1 MTRFAWSEH
10 DELDRCAEIHPTERD
25 YALHLHAPTWGKHLR
40 PEWDPIEQ
48 PARHFKRVFQVHGD
62 EPEADRRIEERIVPF
77 PSAPIYGINRQRDYG
92 FTLER
97 PNLHTVRVIRRAD
110 DGPITRL
117 FILHNGLNEASNL
130 RLYYRLADWIFSEHA
145 APDSEGT
152 PACVVVPFAGHLMH
166 APFHGPFSQTPLSR
180 YLGDSGELFRQ
191 FLRYM
196 VQMRWLLSAI
206 TRLDD
211 PWRVGWDILRGSRSK
226 SLSAKLAADWTALA
240 DASETLLRRLTDEE
254 PDGNVEPTDE
264 PDADDEPEQADDRET
279 RDASD
284 DANGEQKPSSRADLV
299 GPEVDEATV
308 GSTIAVL
315 RTALGIPADADAT
328 PLDIHVV
335 GYSLGG
341 FLAQSVFFAWPQL
354 VSSCTTICS
363 GGAIRAISPT
373 AFAHAEEWQA
383 VLHSLRAELED
394 AMLGG
399 RLTRDRK
406 TKTVAGMPAP
416 RFGYFKRVFD
426 QVFLQEDQG
435 SYRQRLS
442 EYSARMLFMSG
453 GEDPIVKPQ
462 EVLDASPR
470 EGITM
475 LSIANLTH
483 FLGVAPRK
491 DRHQE
496 RSQREFWLPEVGRLI
511 ARAAMRAEELAD
523 DELRTAIEARKARPP
538 RSTRT
543 KAEKRR
549 PRASD
554 LSSTEFDEALD
565 WVLDA
570 VTEDEG
576 WLIVVRNTL
585 PAALLAPRRFADWGS
600 ALHHHDAQVQ
610 VHAKALRIRAAAL
623 RKRRER
629 VTLLVPDKLMQW
641 FVNGS
646 ALFDPQSDTP
656 HGRFMERAD
665 RQRLWTDFEC
675 RWRECMRELHP
686 ERIDHPLPERL
697 DKEDELV
704 DALTAWQD
712 VEREHLKITHLP
724 NVWISLDSSM
734 PPAGVR
740 RRRQFEDRFVTWVA
754 QLVSE
759 LQPGRTDPRE
769 DVGKNS
775 AVRRLGTQLRDGSVR
790 IVQVSDAEL
799 DPRYR
804 GRIESSPGAAIRVL
818 AQCAAGMLR
827 STPRSDPS
835 AVQAAAD

>member
-10 DELDRCAEIHPTERD
+10 DELERCAEIHPTERD
-25 YALHLHAPTWGKHLR
+25 HALDLHTPDWGRNLR
-40 PEWDPIEQ
+40 PEWDPIDQ
-48 PARHFKRVFQVHGD
+48 PARHFRRVFQVHGD
-62 EPEADRRIEERIVPF
+62 EQEAERRIEERIVPF

-110 DGPITRL
+110 DAPVTRL
-117 FILHNGLNEASNL
+117 FVLHNGLNEASNL

-152 PACVVVPFAGHLMH
+152 PACMVVPLAGHLMH

-196 VQMRWLLSAI
+196 VQMRWLLSSI

-226 SLSAKLAADWTALA
+226 RLGAQLAADWTALA
-240 DASETLLRRLTDEE
+240 DASETLLRNLMDEE
-254 PDGNVEPTDE
+254 PDGDVEQP
-264 PDADDEPEQADDRET
+264 QQ
-279 RDASD
+279 
-284 DANGEQKPSSRADLV
+284 QKPDGGEPAGDTNKPPERADLI
-299 GPEVDEATV
+299 GPEVDKETV
-308 GSTIAVL
+308 DSTIAVL
-315 RTALGIPADADAT
+315 RAALGLPADADAT

-354 VSSCTTICS
+354 ISSCTTICS

-383 VLHSLRAELED
+383 VLHSLRAEVED

-399 RLTRDRK
+399 RLTRDRA
-406 TKTVAGMPAP
+406 TKTVAGMPAH

-470 EGITM
+470 EGINM

-523 DELRTAIEARKARPP
+523 DELRTAIEAREARPP
-538 RSTRT
+538 RPTRT
-543 KAEKRR
+543 RVEKQR

-585 PAALLAPRRFADWGS
+585 PAALLAPRRFAEWGK

-623 RKRRER
+623 RRRRER
-629 VTLLVPDKLMQW
+629 VTLLVPNKLEQW

-656 HGRFMERAD
+656 HGRFMERGD
-665 RQRLWTDFEC
+665 RQKLWTDFEQ
-675 RWRECMRELHP
+675 RWRGCMRELRP
-686 ERIDHPLPERL
+686 QRIDHPLLDRL
-697 DKEDELV
+697 DRENELV

-724 NVWISLDSSM
+724 NVWISLDSRM
-734 PPAGVR
+734 PPAQVR
-740 RRRQFEDRFVTWVA
+740 RRRQFEDRFVSWVA
-754 QLVSE
+754 ELVSE
-759 LQPGRTDPRE
+759 LQPGRTDPRG

-827 STPRSDPS
+827 STPRVDPS
-835 AVQAAAD
+835 AVAGE